1 MIPIINLRSSSRINN
16 TKTTNFVSSSTYY
29 IKTLRYTGTQN
40 KHHHITFKN
49 ILSQKNIFHYIL
61 ITVPHLKTQ
70 VILEQVNFSMSLDS
84 GSTLDHEKIKTV
96 RIVLLIFL
104 SLRTHRKT

>member
-49 ILSQKNIFHYIL
+49 ILSQKQISLHINNGTTFENLSNI
-61 ITVPHLKTQ
+61 
-70 VILEQVNFSMSLDS
+70 
-84 GSTLDHEKIKTV
+84 
-96 RIVLLIFL
+96 
-104 SLRTHRKT
+104 RTGKF